1 MHRVGLALGSNLG
14 DKLHNLSAARKAIA
28 ELSTP
33 ETPLL
38 SAPIYQT
45 APIDCQAGD
54 PDFYNTVIEGTFA
67 QSAQELLSL
76 TQQIELSMGRGKKGI
91 GNLPRLIDI
100 DILYYSDQE
109 ISTPQLE
116 IPHPRITQ
124 RRFVLEPLAWIC
136 PDLILPGH
144 GRSISSLLKNNIE
157 SPLQKLMQTW

>member
-28 ELSTP
+28 KLIAP

-54 PDFYNTVIEGTFA
+54 PDFYNTVIEGTFP
-67 QSAQELLSL
+67 QTAQELLKL
-76 TQQIELSMGRGKKGI
+76 TQQIERTLGREKKGI
-91 GNLPRLIDI
+91 GNIPRLIDI

-116 IPHPRITQ
+116 TPHPRITQ
-124 RRFVLEPLAWIC
+124 RRFVLEPLAWIR
-136 PDLILPGH
+136 PNLILP
-144 GRSISSLLKNNIE
+144 RQSQSISSLLENNTE
-157 SPLQKLMQTW
+157 SPLQKLVETW